1 MKIKLASLDLQ
12 FKQGADSIGFT
23 EFNYFYGKMG
33 AGKSSIARLI
43 DFCLG
48 GDLDLSPALQSEFI
62 SAKLNLFVDKIPL
75 ALERVRDSSQII
87 AEWTKN
93 EEKFYLII
101 PARQASG
108 EVLPQTGVEN
118 LSDLLFHL
126 AGIRPPKVRRS
137 KHKEDSELERLSLR
151 NLLWFCYIDQDS
163 MDSSFFNLDTSAAF
177 YNRNKSKD
185 VLRFI
190 VGFHQEQVAELESQ
204 LQEVR
209 EKRMGLLTGAES
221 LRNALESGG
230 IASKQDIELRLEE
243 LQQELVQISS
253 DIANMRDHSRKNIP
267 HQVDTLRQ
275 KARQSV
281 SELLTIEDAVA
292 SIESTIDSDRR
303 HLNEL
308 QMLKVKFKRSAS
320 AKSILAGV
328 EFTSCPRCSQ
338 TLPIREFN
346 RCAVCG
352 QLEPE
357 QSSNNLDVMVID
369 ADASSRINELEDS
382 ITRHSSQLKNLRRKQ
397 QELSEEKAEID
408 RILTNTL
415 SEYDSAYLSTTLGTE
430 RKKAEVEQTI
440 SKLKEYSRL
449 SGKVDEM
456 ITDASNLEGRESEL
470 RLTLKD
476 IRAAAE
482 KDTANLQKLEELFL
496 DCLLRAQLPGIK
508 KGDDVAIK
516 PPHFLPEVLSAE
528 VGDLAVTSFAN
539 ISSGGKK
546 SLFKSCFAIA
556 VHRLAVSIN
565 AVLPTF
571 MLIDS
576 PMKNI
581 SEREN
586 REQFEGFHKMLY
598 ELAEAELLGTQFIL
612 IDKEFFAPDDGI
624 NINFSV
630 RHMTPE
636 DDNNPPLIRY
646 YRGH

>member
-1 MKIKLASLDLQ
+1 M
-12 FKQGADSIGFT
+12 FSI
-23 EFNYFYGKMG
+23 
-33 AGKSSIARLI
+33 I
-43 DFCLG
+43 
-48 GDLDLSPALQSEFI
+48 SE
-62 SAKLNLFVDKIPL
+62 
-75 ALERVRDSSQII
+75 
-87 AEWTKN
+87 
-93 EEKFYLII
+93 
-101 PARQASG
+101 
-108 EVLPQTGVEN
+108 
-118 LSDLLFHL
+118 
-126 AGIRPPKVRRS
+126 
-137 KHKEDSELERLSLR
+137 
-151 NLLWFCYIDQDS
+151 
-163 MDSSFFNLDTSAAF
+163 
-177 YNRNKSKD
+177 
-185 VLRFI
+185 
-190 VGFHQEQVAELESQ
+190 
-204 LQEVR
+204 
-209 EKRMGLLTGAES
+209 
-221 LRNALESGG
+221 
-230 IASKQDIELRLEE
+230 
-243 LQQELVQISS
+243 
-253 DIANMRDHSRKNIP
+253 IANLREHSRENIP

-275 KARQSV
+275 KARQLV

-292 SIESTIDSDRR
+292 SIESTIDSDQR

-308 QMLKVKFKRSAS
+308 RMLKVKFKRSAS

-338 TLPIREFN
+338 TLPTREFN

-369 ADASSRINELEDS
+369 ADASSRISELEDS
-382 ITRHSSQLKNLRRKQ
+382 ITRHSSQLKNLKRKQ
-397 QELSEEKAEID
+397 QELNEEKAEID
-408 RILTNTL
+408 RILTDTL

-430 RKKAEVEQTI
+430 RRKAEIEQII

-456 ITDASNLEGRESEL
+456 IADASNLEGRESEL

-598 ELAEAELLGTQFIL
+598 ELAESELLGTQFIL
-612 IDKEFFAPDDGI
+612 IDKEFFSPHDGI
-624 NINFSV
+624 SVNFSV

-636 DDNNPPLIRY
+636 DDNHPPLIRY